1 MRELLGYRADNLDLD
16 GFSQPRQ
23 FFQRIGGSP
32 RLILTL
38 DGDQEGMFGWAGGGM
53 GSVWNGSLLSVIVI
67 SNRDELLI
75 VPRRG
80 VVMAVRRGRDP
91 AIPSP
96 CCHVEDLASTDL
108 QVLLGHGDAASFLLQ
123 PTPVRL
129 EAVPLQRQ
137 VLPNGGSGWSTEDR
151 AFLDETPRRK
161 VGAKPLDLDAELAP
175 NDEQRRGVDHGWGN
189 GACLQSFLS
198 GPTSGQ

>member
-53 GSVWNGSLLSVIVI
+53 GSVWNGNLLGVIVI

-80 VVMAVRRGRDP
+80 VVMAVRGGRNP
-91 AIPSP
+91 AIASP
-96 CCHVEDLASTDL
+96 CCHFENLAGADLE
-108 QVLLGHGDAASFLLQ
+108 VLLG
-123 PTPVRL
+123 
-129 EAVPLQRQ
+129 
-137 VLPNGGSGWSTEDR
+137 
-151 AFLDETPRRK
+151 
-161 VGAKPLDLDAELAP
+161 
-175 NDEQRRGVDHGWGN
+175 
-189 GACLQSFLS
+189 
-198 GPTSGQ
+198 